1 MIAGDYEQRLVDR
14 IAARTLIRSRLDP
27 RQQRLL
33 CQRVRHD
40 ATLKELGGAEGLSTE
55 RVRQIIAKALRTL
68 QSGARRLPVGR
79 APPPLPP
86 AAAPVGFDRAA
97 FLRHMR
103 DLIVR
108 REIAEQEVFA
118 RERAE
123 LDGLL
128 RREEQEPKPKPKPKQ
143 PIWPASVAT
152 PQPVFPSWVFLPPQS
167 KSGPL
172 QSVEPWFDRS
182 QPLTNAH
189 AQQIAIYALAYLVAA
204 RRPFQSGLR
213 HVGSAVRRIVCART
227 ADAIAA
233 ALKGFSD
240 ALTSARLSA
249 VPIDEPG
256 VAVACVYAALRLAS
270 VDEGQSVMI
279 TISWDQA

>member
-1 MIAGDYEQRLVDR
+1 MIAGDYEQDLVDR
-14 IAARTLIRSRLDP
+14 IAARTLIRSRLDL

-33 CQRVRHD
+33 CQRFRHD

-86 AAAPVGFDRAA
+86 AAAPVGFDRVA
-97 FLRHMR
+97 FLHHMR

-128 RREEQEPKPKPKPKQ
+128 RREEQEPKPKPKP

-167 KSGPL
+167 KPGP
-172 QSVEPWFDRS
+172 QSIERWFDLS
-182 QPLTNAH
+182 QPLTNEH
-189 AQQIAIYALAYLVAA
+189 ARQIASYALTYLIAA
-204 RRPFQSGLR
+204 QRPSQSGLR